1 VNVLKVKNL
10 TKQFKNFKAVDG
22 VSFSVQEGEIV
33 GFLGPNGAGKTT
45 TIQMLLGVLTSTKGE
60 ILYFGKKLWDY
71 REEILEKI
79 NFSSTYTN
87 LPFDLTAKEA
97 LNYTAYLYD
106 IKNRKERLMEI
117 KKEFNLDK
125 IYNQRISDLSSG
137 QLTRLNLA
145 KAFLNHPKILL
156 LDEPTASLDPD
167 VAGYIRK
174 LILEKRKKF
183 NLSILITSHN
193 MAEVEE
199 ICDRVIFINKG
210 RIIANDTPKNLAK
223 SINIIHVEFLIKDG
237 LKRLKE
243 YCKQESKKYKTKGR
257 YIIIDIKEENLADF
271 LSELKKQEIM
281 FDEINIQKPTLEDY
295 FLEVVSLNKNDEI

>member
-1 VNVLKVKNL
+1 MNVLKVKNL